1 MVVICLP
8 TAALTGN
15 MQERTGA
22 PSRCTVQEPHC
33 ATPQPYLVPVRPTCS
48 RIAHNSGVAGS
59 TSTSRVLPLIVR
71 RAIEFPPC
79 DRCVAYG
86 LHRRRPRGRRVCRF
100 IPVNCEEYTVPRSEV
115 QRSERLTLQ
124 QVIAS
129 RHIHPRSIFFV

>member
-22 PSRCTVQEPHC
+22 PSMCTVQEPHC

-86 LHRRRPRGRRVCRF
+86 LARRRPRGRRVCGFLTCDFPGSR
-100 IPVNCEEYTVPRSEV
+100 PGA
-115 QRSERLTLQ
+115 ERRDPITLQ
-124 QVIAS
+124 QGRPS
-129 RHIHPRSIFFV
+129 RHNLTDPNA